1 MDLEVIISDIYM
13 TMPSKLKL
21 VILSHLNLSRPRIV
35 VHQRRTRLMSS
46 VFAECIWT
54 NKHYTTVDL

>member
-1 MDLEVIISDIYM
+1 M

-21 VILSHLNLSRPRIV
+21 VILSHLNLSRPQIV

-54 NKHYTTVDL
+54 NKTRQICYR